1 MFLVTSS
8 AQKTGI
14 WLLIAIVLVPR
25 TFLLQGPSGDLYLK
39 IVYLG
44 LTVPKPATEIV
55 MLGIIAAF
63 GLVTWGF
70 RRLEARRIL
79 TALAAGIGIVIAYGL
94 SEAIKLFYTQE
105 RPCRGLVTL
114 DNCPAVGGW
123 AFPSNDSTI
132 DFAVA
137 SRILIIPPH

>member
-1 MFLVTSS
+1 MSAATSS

-14 WLLIAIVLVPR
+14 WLLIAIVLVPS
-25 TFLLQGPSGDLYLK
+25 TLLLQGPSGDLYLK
-39 IVYLG
+39 IVDLG
-44 LTVPKPATEIV
+44 LTVPKRATEIV

-94 SEAIKLFYTQE
+94 SEDRKSTRLNSSHVAISY
-105 RPCRGLVTL
+105 
-114 DNCPAVGGW
+114 AV
-123 AFPSNDSTI
+123 FCLKKKKTKT
-132 DFAVA
+132 
-137 SRILIIPPH
+137 H